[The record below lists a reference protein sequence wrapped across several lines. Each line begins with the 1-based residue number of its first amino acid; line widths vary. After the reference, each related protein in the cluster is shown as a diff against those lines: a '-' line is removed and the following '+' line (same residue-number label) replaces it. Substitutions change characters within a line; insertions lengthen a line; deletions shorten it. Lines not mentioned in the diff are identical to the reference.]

1 MKKISRRDFLRH
13 SALAT
18 GVTIVAGTGMV
29 SKLALAQDKI
39 TVVNSIRSLK
49 NPYHGTWN
57 LGGRIFAESVGADY
71 VTLLTEGDSQKGL
84 ADINALLART
94 GGNMI

>member
-1 MKKISRRDFLRH
+1 MKKISRRSFLRH

-18 GVTIVAGTGMV
+18 GMTIVAGTGMV

-49 NPYHGTWN
+49 NPYQS
-57 LGGRIFAESVGADY
+57 RIVAMSFCEPRSW
-71 VTLLTEGDSQKGL
+71 
-84 ADINALLART
+84 
-94 GGNMI
+94 